1 MNKAPWKD
9 FAGADIHEGDVIV
22 HPATGQRGTVV
33 FLPEHSD
40 PGDQW
45 RVNYGDEPGDGLSRL
60 CLQIGDK
67 GQAVVAERRGD
78 SHGS

>member
-9 FAGADIHEGDVIV
+9 FNGDAVHEGDVIV
-22 HPATGQRGTVV
+22 HPTGERGTVI

-40 PGDQW
+40 AGDQW
-45 RVNYGDEPGDGLSRL
+45 RVDYHDCGPVSRL

-67 GQAVVAERRGD
+67 GQAVVERPALRRE
-78 SHGS
+78 S